1 LENKIEETVD
11 LLVVGAGHAGLALA
25 LDLSRDG
32 HEIAIVEKGT
42 RVTVPYQGIDLQPN
56 GLAVLD
62 RLGVLEATK
71 AAGWPHRHWLFYETG
86 GKYLADW
93 DYGILDHPQ
102 NFAVGIRPHVLKEI
116 MIEELKKR
124 KNVAIHWGTT
134 FERAERID
142 DGKRLRITATRD
154 SQPLSITTRM
164 MVGADGPF
172 SVVRKFAGIDS
183 HVKFY
188 PNAWAEGVFPRP
200 SGRANEGM
208 VYFGRGIYMG
218 IVATSAN
225 ELATFQIIYTKDIE
239 ELKRT
244 RDVQAMRKEMVD
256 IAPELRDVVADMSS
270 WEQLKYIPAPR
281 MTCDAWV
288 ADNVAL
294 AGDAAHTVHQ
304 LTSQGANLALQDG
317 SALAA
322 RLRDCFAKGD
332 FSKKSLMPYEQD
344 RRPAVEQI
352 QRLGDEFS
360 RTHASRSW
368 IVSGMN
374 LRAQRNLD
382 KKPEIKR
389 RFLMYAT
396 GLRRADRPFTLSE
409 RLQAIGI

>member
-1 LENKIEETVD
+1 MDNEIEESVD
-11 LLVVGAGHAGLALA
+11 LLIVGAGHAGLALA

-32 HEIAIVEKGT
+32 YQVAILEKGT

-71 AAGWPHRHWLFYETG
+71 AAGWPHRHWLFYESG

-93 DYGILDHPQ
+93 DYGILEHPQ

-134 FERAERID
+134 FERAERVE
-142 DGKRLRITATRD
+142 DGKKLRVSATMD
-154 SQPLSITTRM
+154 SRSVAFLTRM

-172 SVVRKFAGIDS
+172 SVVRKFAGIES

-200 SGRANEGM
+200 SGVAKEGM
-208 VYFGRGIYMG
+208 VYFGRGVYMG
-218 IVATSAN
+218 IVATSSS

-244 RDVQAMRKEMVD
+244 RDVQSMRKEMVD
-256 IAPELRDVVADMSS
+256 IAPELGGVVADMSS

-281 MTCDAWV
+281 MTCDSWV

-317 SALAA
+317 SALAD
-322 RLRDCFAKGD
+322 RLRSCFEKGD
-332 FSKKSLMPYEQD
+332 FTKRSLLPYEQE

-360 RTHASRSW
+360 YTHASRSR
-368 IVSGMN
+368 IVSSIN
-374 LRAQRNLD
+374 LRVQRNLD
-382 KKPEIKR
+382 KNQELKR

-396 GLRRADRPFTLSE
+396 GLRRAERPFTLTE